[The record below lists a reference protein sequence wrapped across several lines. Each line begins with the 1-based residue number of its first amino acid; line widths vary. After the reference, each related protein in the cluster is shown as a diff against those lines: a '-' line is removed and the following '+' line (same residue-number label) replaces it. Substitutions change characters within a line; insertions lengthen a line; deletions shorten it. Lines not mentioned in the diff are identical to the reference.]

1 MDGGIKRRSV
11 CLSELTI
18 KILEVEVAEVCE
30 EEYQR

>member
-11 CLSELTI
+11 CLPKLTI